1 MGSLFCKIE
10 FEPIQ
15 KTPDELANLQR
26 YLEGYISSP
35 EIRNKIKKYFL
46 EKKNRAKLYEY
57 IFKIEFRSKSP
68 YGNTTIIRT

>member
-46 EKKNRAKLYEY
+46 EKKK
-57 IFKIEFRSKSP
+57 
-68 YGNTTIIRT
+68 